1 MRVDIQSLGTYNRL
15 AQEGAEHAAAS
26 LTEMTGIE
34 TYVDVTNVTLMSKR
48 DVEDVFGG
56 TAFVGVQIGVGGG
69 LSGETALAFDRESA
83 ASIVDVLV
91 PGASAGDDDEF
102 DDMARSGINEIGNI
116 MMGGFV
122 DGWADYLS
130 TSVDMTPPTYVERD
144 GTDVLPNGALDRAE
158 EEHVFVFESQMTAVD
173 EEIDAYVYMRPEYG
187 AFAEMLEAS
196 DDHEDAI
203 PMNKL
208 SVFDERTRQG
218 AERAA
223 ENVSSMTGIDTD
235 VDVSRLSFVPIEDVP
250 NTTRDE
256 VYLGT
261 VMEFKGT
268 PGGYLAILF
277 DEPSARTIVDATVPM
292 ELDEPL
298 GDMGESAIQEMGNI
312 MTSGFIDGWANV
324 LQTSIDH
331 TPPELV
337 HDLGT
342 AILSPIAG
350 RLGQSQEYAFLMDS
364 TVVTPEGEF
373 NCEIYAIP
381 DEQKLKEALDALLVE
396 RSDQLE
402 ANRESLF

>member
-26 LTEMTGIE
+26 LTQMTGIE

-56 TAFVGVQIGVGGG
+56 TEFVGIQIGLGGG
-69 LSGETALAFDRESA
+69 LSGETALAFDRSSA

-91 PGASAGDDDEF
+91 PGATAGDDDSF
-102 DDMARSGINEIGNI
+102 DEMARSGVKEIGNI

-122 DGWADYLS
+122 DGWADYLA

-144 GTDVLPNGALDRAE
+144 GTDVLPNGALERAE
-158 EEHVFVFESQMTAVD
+158 EDHVFVFESQMTAVD
-173 EEIDAYVYMRPEYG
+173 EQIDAYIYMLPEYG
-187 AFAEMLEAS
+187 AFSEMLEAS

-203 PMNKL
+203 PMDKL
-208 SVFDERTRQG
+208 TVFDEMTRQG

-223 ENVSSMTGIDTD
+223 ENVSSMTGIETD

-250 NTTRDE
+250 NTARDE

-292 ELDEPL
+292 ELDDPL

-381 DEQKLKEALDALLVE
+381 DEQKLKQALDSLLVE

>member
-1 MRVDIQSLGTYNRL
+1 
-15 AQEGAEHAAAS
+15 
-26 LTEMTGIE
+26 
-34 TYVDVTNVTLMSKR
+34 
-48 DVEDVFGG
+48 
-56 TAFVGVQIGVGGG
+56 
-69 LSGETALAFDRESA
+69 
-83 ASIVDVLV
+83 
-91 PGASAGDDDEF
+91 
-102 DDMARSGINEIGNI
+102 
-116 MMGGFV
+116 
-122 DGWADYLS
+122 
-130 TSVDMTPPTYVERD
+130 MTPPTYVERD

-173 EEIDAYVYMRPEYG
+173 QQIDAYIYMLPEYG
-187 AFAEMLEAS
+187 AFAKMLEAS

-203 PMNKL
+203 PMDKL
-208 SVFDERTRQG
+208 TVFDEMTRQG

-223 ENVSSMTGIDTD
+223 ENVSSMTGIETD

-250 NTTRDE
+250 NTARDE
-256 VYLGT
+256 TYVGT

-298 GDMGESAIQEMGNI
+298 GDMGESAIQELGNI

-331 TPPELV
+331 TPPQLV

-381 DEQKLKEALDALLVE
+381 DEQKLKEALDSLLVE

-402 ANRESLF
+402 ANRESIF

>member
-26 LTEMTGIE
+26 LTQMTGIE

-56 TAFVGVQIGVGGG
+56 TEFVGVQIGLGGG
-69 LSGETALAFDRESA
+69 LSGQTALAFDRESA

-91 PGASAGDDDEF
+91 PGASSDEGF
-102 DDMARSGINEIGNI
+102 DEMARSGVKEIGNI

-130 TSVDMTPPTYVERD
+130 TSVDMTPPTYVERAGTEVLPD
-144 GTDVLPNGALDRAE
+144 GTLDRAE

-173 EEIDAYVYMRPEYG
+173 EEIDAYIYMLPEYG
-187 AFAEMLEAS
+187 AFAEMLAAS

-203 PMNKL
+203 PMDKL
-208 SVFDERTRQG
+208 TVFDEMTRQG
-218 AERAA
+218 AQQAA
-223 ENVSSMTGIDTD
+223 GNVSSMTGMETD

-250 NTTRDE
+250 NTARDE
-256 VYLGT
+256 VYLGV

-292 ELDEPL
+292 ELDDPL
-298 GDMGESAIQEMGNI
+298 GEMGESAIQELGNI

-364 TVVTPEGEF
+364 TVVTPDEEF

-381 DEQKLKEALDALLVE
+381 DEAKLKEALDSLLVE

-402 ANRESLF
+402 ADQESLF

>member
-15 AQEGAEHAAAS
+15 AQEGAEHAATS
-26 LTEMTGIE
+26 LTQMTGIE
-34 TYVDVTNVTLMSKR
+34 TTVDVTNVTLMSSE

-56 TAFVGVQIGVGGG
+56 TSFVGVQIGLDGG
-69 LSGETALAFDRESA
+69 LSGETVLAFDRESA

-91 PGASAGDDDEF
+91 PGATEEGDPF
-102 DDMARSGINEIGNI
+102 DGMGRSGIEEIGNI

-122 DGWADYLS
+122 DGWADYLA

-173 EEIDAYVYMRPEYG
+173 QQIDAYIYMLPEYG
-187 AFAEMLEAS
+187 AFAKMLEAS

-203 PMNKL
+203 PMDKL
-208 SVFDERTRQG
+208 TVFDEMTRQG

-223 ENVSSMTGIDTD
+223 ENVSSMTGIETD

-250 NTTRDE
+250 NTARDE
-256 VYLGT
+256 TYVGT

-298 GDMGESAIQEMGNI
+298 GDMGESAIQELGNI

-331 TPPELV
+331 TPPQLV

-381 DEQKLKEALDALLVE
+381 DEQKLKEALDSLLVE

-402 ANRESLF
+402 ANRESIF

>member
-15 AQEGAEHAAAS
+15 AQEGAGHAAAS
-26 LTEMTGIE
+26 LTQMTGIE
-34 TYVDVTNVTLMSKR
+34 TYVDVTNVTLMSKQ
-48 DVEDVFGG
+48 DVQDVFGG
-56 TAFVGVQIGVGGG
+56 TEFVGVQIGLDGG
-69 LSGETALAFDRESA
+69 LSGQTALAFDKESA
-83 ASIVDVLV
+83 TSIVDVLV
-91 PGASAGDDDEF
+91 PGATGDDGFDE
-102 DDMARSGINEIGNI
+102 MARSGVKEIGNI

-130 TSVDMTPPTYVERD
+130 TSVDMTPPTYVECA
-144 GTDVLPNGALDRAE
+144 GTDVLPNGTLDRAE

-173 EEIDAYVYMRPEYG
+173 EQMDAYIYMLPEYG
-187 AFAEMLEAS
+187 AFAEMLAAS
-196 DDHEDAI
+196 DDHGDAI
-203 PMNKL
+203 PMDKL
-208 SVFDERTRQG
+208 TVFDEMTRQG
-218 AERAA
+218 AKQAA
-223 ENVSSMTGIDTD
+223 SNVSSMTGMQAD

-250 NTTRDE
+250 NTARDE
-256 VYLGT
+256 VYLGV
-261 VMEFKGT
+261 VMEFTGT

-292 ELDEPL
+292 ELDEPF
-298 GDMGESAIQEMGNI
+298 GEMGESAIQELGNI

-350 RLGQSQEYAFLMDS
+350 RLGRSQEYAFLMDS
-364 TVVTPEGEF
+364 AVVTPNEEF

-381 DEQKLKEALDALLVE
+381 DETKLKEALDSLLVE

-402 ANRESLF
+402 ADQESLF

>member
-15 AQEGAEHAAAS
+15 AQEGAEHAASS
-26 LTEMTGIE
+26 LTGMTGIE

-56 TAFVGVQIGVGGG
+56 TEFVGVQIGLGGG

-91 PGASAGDDDEF
+91 PGATAGDDDEF

-144 GTDVLPNGALDRAE
+144 GTDVLPEGALDRAE

-173 EEIDAYVYMRPEYG
+173 EEIDAYIYMLPEYG

-196 DDHEDAI
+196 DDHENAI
-203 PMNKL
+203 PMDKL
-208 SVFDERTRQG
+208 TVFDEMTRQG

-223 ENVSSMTGIDTD
+223 ENVSSMTGIETD

>member
-1 MRVDIQSLGTYNRL
+1 MQVDIQSLGTYNRL
-15 AQEGAEHAAAS
+15 AQEGAEQAAS
-26 LTEMTGIE
+26 SLTQMTDIE

-48 DVEDVFGG
+48 DIQDVFGG
-56 TAFVGVQIGVGGG
+56 TEFVGVQIGLGGG
-69 LSGETALAFDRESA
+69 LAGQTALAFDRESA
-83 ASIVDVLV
+83 ATIVDVLI
-91 PGASAGDDDEF
+91 PGTATTDGEF
-102 DDMARSGINEIGNI
+102 DEMARSGIKEIGNI

-122 DGWADYLS
+122 DGWADYLE
-130 TSVDMTPPTYVERD
+130 TSVDMTPPTYVERA
-144 GTDVLPNGALDRAE
+144 GTDVLPDGTLDHADE
-158 EEHVFVFESQMTAVD
+158 QHVFVFESQMTAVD
-173 EEIDAYVYMRPEYG
+173 REIGAYIYMLPEYG
-187 AFAEMLEAS
+187 AFAEMLAAS

-203 PMNKL
+203 PMDKL
-208 SVFDERTRQG
+208 TVFDEMTRQG
-218 AERAA
+218 AGRAA
-223 ENVSSMTGIDTD
+223 ENVSSMTGIETD

-250 NTTRDE
+250 HTTSDE
-256 VYLGT
+256 VYVGT
-261 VMEFKGT
+261 VMEFTGT

-298 GDMGESAIQEMGNI
+298 GEMGESAIQELGNI

-381 DEQKLKEALDALLVE
+381 DEQKLKEALDSLLIE
-396 RSDQLE
+396 RRDQLE
-402 ANRESLF
+402 ADRDSLF

>member
-15 AQEGAEHAAAS
+15 AQEGAEHAATS
-26 LTEMTGIE
+26 LTQMTGIE
-34 TYVDVTNVTLMSKR
+34 TTVDVTNVTLMSSE

-56 TAFVGVQIGVGGG
+56 TSFVGVQIGLDGG
-69 LSGETALAFDRESA
+69 LSGETVLAFDRESA

-91 PGASAGDDDEF
+91 PGATEAGNPF
-102 DDMARSGINEIGNI
+102 DGMGRSGIEEIGNI

-130 TSVDMTPPTYVERD
+130 TSVDMTPPSYVD
-144 GTDVLPNGALDRAE
+144 CAGTEVLPEGALERAE

-173 EEIDAYVYMRPEYG
+173 ERIDAYIYMLPAYG
-187 AFAEMLEAS
+187 AFADMLAAS
-196 DDHEDAI
+196 DDHDDAI
-203 PMNKL
+203 PMDKL
-208 SVFDERTRQG
+208 TVFDEMTRQG

-223 ENVSSMTGIDTD
+223 DNVSSMTGIRSD

-250 NTTRDE
+250 NTARDE
-256 VYLGT
+256 VYVGVVT
-261 VMEFKGT
+261 EFTGT

-277 DEPSARTIVDATVPM
+277 DEPSARTIVDATVPV
-292 ELDEPL
+292 EVDDPL
-298 GDMGESAIQEMGNI
+298 GDMGESAIQELGNI

-324 LQTSIDH
+324 LRTSIDH

-337 HDLGT
+337 HDFGR

-350 RLGQSQEYAFLMDS
+350 RLGQSQEYAFLLDS
-364 TVVTPEGEF
+364 TVVTPDGAF
-373 NCEIYAIP
+373 NCELYAIP
-381 DEQKLKEALDALLVE
+381 DERKLKEALDDLLVE

-402 ANRESLF
+402 ADRESLF

>member
-26 LTEMTGIE
+26 LTGMTGIE

-56 TAFVGVQIGVGGG
+56 TQFVGVQIGLGGG
-69 LSGETALAFDRESA
+69 LSGETALAFDRDSA

-102 DDMARSGINEIGNI
+102 DDMARSGISEIGNI

-144 GTDVLPNGALDRAE
+144 GTDVLPGGALDRAE

-173 EEIDAYVYMRPEYG
+173 AEIDAYIYMLPEYG
-187 AFAEMLEAS
+187 AFAEMLSAS
-196 DDHEDAI
+196 EDHEDAI
-203 PMNKL
+203 PMDKL
-208 SVFDERTRQG
+208 TVFDEMTRQG

-223 ENVSSMTGIDTD
+223 ENVSSMTGIETD

-250 NTTRDE
+250 NTARDE

>member
-26 LTEMTGIE
+26 LTQMTGIE

-56 TAFVGVQIGVGGG
+56 TEFVGVQIGLGGG

-91 PGASAGDDDEF
+91 PGTTASDDEF
-102 DDMARSGINEIGNI
+102 DEMARSGVEEIGNI

-122 DGWADYLS
+122 DGWADYLA

-144 GTDVLPNGALDRAE
+144 GTDVLPDGALERAE
-158 EEHVFVFESQMTAVD
+158 EDHVFVFESQMTAVD
-173 EEIDAYVYMRPEYG
+173 EQIDAYIYMLPEYG

-203 PMNKL
+203 PMDKL
-208 SVFDERTRQG
+208 TVFDEMTRQG

-223 ENVSSMTGIDTD
+223 ENVSSMTGIETD

-250 NTTRDE
+250 NTARDE
-256 VYLGT
+256 VYVGT

-292 ELDEPL
+292 ELDDPF

-381 DEQKLKEALDALLVE
+381 DEQKLKMALDSLLIE

-402 ANRESLF
+402 ANRESIF

>member
-26 LTEMTGIE
+26 LTQMTGIE

-56 TAFVGVQIGVGGG
+56 TEFVGVQIGLDGG
-69 LSGETALAFDRESA
+69 LSGETALAFDRASA

-91 PGASAGDDDEF
+91 PGASAGDDDAF
-102 DDMARSGINEIGNI
+102 DEMARSGVKEIGNI

-130 TSVDMTPPTYVERD
+130 TSVDMTPPSYVERD
-144 GTDVLPNGALDRAE
+144 GTDVLPNGALDRAD

-173 EEIDAYVYMRPEYG
+173 ERIDAYIYMLPEYG
-187 AFAEMLEAS
+187 AFAKMLEAS
-196 DDHEDAI
+196 DDHEDAV
-203 PMNKL
+203 PMDKL
-208 SVFDERTRQG
+208 TVFDEMTRQG

-223 ENVSSMTGIDTD
+223 ENVSSMTGIETD

-250 NTTRDE
+250 NTARDE
-256 VYLGT
+256 VYVGT
-261 VMEFKGT
+261 VMEFTGT

-292 ELDEPL
+292 ALDDPL
-298 GDMGESAIQEMGNI
+298 GDMGESAIEEMGNI

-381 DEQKLKEALDALLVE
+381 DERKLKEALDSLLVE

-402 ANRESLF
+402 ANRESIF

>member
-26 LTEMTGIE
+26 LTQMTGIE
-34 TYVDVTNVTLMSKR
+34 TYVDVTNVTLMSKQ

-56 TAFVGVQIGVGGG
+56 TEFVGVQIGLNGG
-69 LSGETALAFDRESA
+69 LSGQTALAFDRESA
-83 ASIVDVLV
+83 AGIVDVLV
-91 PGASAGDDDEF
+91 PGATSDDGFDE
-102 DDMARSGINEIGNI
+102 MARSGVKEIGNI

-130 TSVDMTPPTYVERD
+130 TSVDMTPPTYVERV
-144 GTDVLPNGALDRAE
+144 GTDVLPDGTLDRAE

-173 EEIDAYVYMRPEYG
+173 EEIDAYIYMLPEYG
-187 AFAEMLEAS
+187 AFSEMLAAS

-203 PMNKL
+203 PMDKL
-208 SVFDERTRQG
+208 TVFDEMTRQG
-218 AERAA
+218 AKQAA
-223 ENVSSMTGIDTD
+223 GNVSSMTGMETD
-235 VDVSRLSFVPIEDVP
+235 LDVSRLSFVPIEDVP
-250 NTTRDE
+250 NTARDE
-256 VYLGT
+256 VYLGV

-292 ELDEPL
+292 ELDEPF
-298 GDMGESAIQEMGNI
+298 GEMGESAIQELGNI

-364 TVVTPEGEF
+364 TVVTPDEEF

-381 DEQKLKEALDALLVE
+381 DETKLKEALDSLLVE

-402 ANRESLF
+402 ADQESLF

>member
-15 AQEGAEHAAAS
+15 AQEGAGHAAAS
-26 LTEMTGIE
+26 LTQMTGIE
-34 TYVDVTNVTLMSKR
+34 TYVDVTNVTLMSKQ
-48 DVEDVFGG
+48 DVQDVFGG
-56 TAFVGVQIGVGGG
+56 TEFVGVQIGLDGG
-69 LSGETALAFDRESA
+69 LSGQTALAFDKESA
-83 ASIVDVLV
+83 TSIVDVLV
-91 PGASAGDDDEF
+91 PGATGDDGFDE
-102 DDMARSGINEIGNI
+102 MARSGVKEIGNI

-130 TSVDMTPPTYVERD
+130 TSVDMTPPTYVECA
-144 GTDVLPNGALDRAE
+144 GTDVLPNGTLDRAE

-173 EEIDAYVYMRPEYG
+173 EKMDAYIYMLPEYG
-187 AFAEMLEAS
+187 AFAEMLAAS

-203 PMNKL
+203 PMDKL
-208 SVFDERTRQG
+208 TVFDEMTRQG
-218 AERAA
+218 AKQAA
-223 ENVSSMTGIDTD
+223 SNVSSMTGMQAD

-250 NTTRDE
+250 NTARDE
-256 VYLGT
+256 VYLGV
-261 VMEFKGT
+261 VMEFTGT

-292 ELDEPL
+292 ELDEPF
-298 GDMGESAIQEMGNI
+298 GEMGESAIQELGNI

-350 RLGQSQEYAFLMDS
+350 RLGRSQEYAFLMDS
-364 TVVTPEGEF
+364 AVVTPNEEF

-381 DEQKLKEALDALLVE
+381 DETKLKEALDSLLVE

-402 ANRESLF
+402 ADQESLF

>member
-26 LTEMTGIE
+26 LTQMTGIE

-56 TAFVGVQIGVGGG
+56 TTFVGVQIGLDGG
-69 LSGETALAFDRESA
+69 LSGQTALAFDRGSA

-91 PGASAGDDDEF
+91 PGATASEDDEF
-102 DDMARSGINEIGNI
+102 DDMAQSGLKEIGNI

-122 DGWADYLS
+122 DGWADYL
-130 TSVDMTPPTYVERD
+130 TTNVDMTPPTYVERD
-144 GTDVLPNGALDRAE
+144 GTDVLPNGALERAD

-173 EEIDAYVYMRPEYG
+173 EEIDAYIYMLPEYG

-203 PMNKL
+203 PMDKL
-208 SVFDERTRQG
+208 TVFDEMTRQG

-223 ENVSSMTGIDTD
+223 QNVSSMTGIETD

-250 NTTRDE
+250 NTARDE

-298 GDMGESAIQEMGNI
+298 GDMGESAIEELGNI

-337 HDLGT
+337 HDMGT

-364 TVVTPEGEF
+364 AVVTPEGEF

-381 DEQKLKEALDALLVE
+381 DERKLKEALDSLLVE
-396 RSDQLE
+396 RRDELE
-402 ANRESLF
+402 ADTESLF

>member
-91 PGASAGDDDEF
+91 PGATAGDDDEF
-102 DDMARSGINEIGNI
+102 DDMARSGISEIGNI

-130 TSVDMTPPTYVERD
+130 TNVDMTPPTYVERD
-144 GTDVLPNGALDRAE
+144 GTDVLPEGALARAK

-173 EEIDAYVYMRPEYG
+173 EEIDAYIYMLPEYG
-187 AFAEMLEAS
+187 TFAEMLEAS
-196 DDHEDAI
+196 DDHDDAI
-203 PMNKL
+203 PMEKL
-208 SVFDERTRQG
+208 TVFDEMTRQG

-223 ENVSSMTGIDTD
+223 ENVSSMTGIETD

>member
-56 TAFVGVQIGVGGG
+56 TKFVGVQIGLGGG
-69 LSGETALAFDRESA
+69 LSGETALAFDRDSA

-144 GTDVLPNGALDRAE
+144 GTDVLPEGALDRAE

-173 EEIDAYVYMRPEYG
+173 EEIDAYIYMLPEYG
-187 AFAEMLEAS
+187 AFAEMLSAS
-196 DDHEDAI
+196 EDHDDAI
-203 PMNKL
+203 PMDKL
-208 SVFDERTRQG
+208 TVFDEMTRQG

-223 ENVSSMTGIDTD
+223 ENVSSMTGIETD

-250 NTTRDE
+250 NTARDE

-261 VMEFKGT
+261 VMEFTGT

-402 ANRESLF
+402 ANQESLF

>member
-26 LTEMTGIE
+26 LTQMTGIE

-56 TAFVGVQIGVGGG
+56 TEFVGVQIGLGGG
-69 LSGETALAFDRESA
+69 LSGETALAFDRASA

-91 PGASAGDDDEF
+91 PGASAGDDAFDE
-102 DDMARSGINEIGNI
+102 MARSGVKEIGNI
-116 MMGGFV
+116 MIGGFV
-122 DGWADYLS
+122 DGWADYLA

-173 EEIDAYVYMRPEYG
+173 EQIDAYIYMLPEYG
-187 AFAEMLEAS
+187 AFAKMLEAS
-196 DDHEDAI
+196 DDHENAI
-203 PMNKL
+203 PMDKL
-208 SVFDERTRQG
+208 TVFDEMTRQG

-223 ENVSSMTGIDTD
+223 ANVSSMTGIETD

-250 NTTRDE
+250 NTARDE
-256 VYLGT
+256 VYVGT

-298 GDMGESAIQEMGNI
+298 GDMGESAIQELGNI

-331 TPPELV
+331 TPPQLV

-381 DEQKLKEALDALLVE
+381 DEQKLKEALDSLLVE

-402 ANRESLF
+402 ANRESIF

>member
-26 LTEMTGIE
+26 LTQMTGIE
-34 TYVDVTNVTLMSKR
+34 THVDVTNVTLMSKR

-56 TAFVGVQIGVGGG
+56 TEFVGVQIGLGGG
-69 LSGETALAFDRESA
+69 LSGETALAFDRSSA

-91 PGASAGDDDEF
+91 PGASAAAEDSFDE
-102 DDMARSGINEIGNI
+102 MARSGVKEIGNI

-122 DGWADYLS
+122 DGWADYLA

-173 EEIDAYVYMRPEYG
+173 ERVDAYIYMLPEYG

-196 DDHEDAI
+196 DDHENAI
-203 PMNKL
+203 PMDKL
-208 SVFDERTRQG
+208 TVFDEMTRQG

-223 ENVSSMTGIDTD
+223 ENVSSMTGIETD

-250 NTTRDE
+250 NTARDE

-298 GDMGESAIQEMGNI
+298 GDMGESAIQELGNI

-331 TPPELV
+331 TPPQLV

-381 DEQKLKEALDALLVE
+381 DEQKLKEALDSLLVE

-402 ANRESLF
+402 ANRESIF